1 MIENEPKFCEV
12 QRFRPWVRWFIILL
26 VLVVVPIEVMVL
38 RAIKT
43 EQQDINVWLTFL
55 LIGVGIVVPL
65 LVAIL
70 FFMIKLET
78 QVRADGLYV
87 RMFPLHL
94 RFREFKFDSLEQ
106 YNARTYRPI
115 MEYGGWGI
123 RFGKSGKVY
132 NMSGNKGVQLVF
144 KNGKR
149 LLIGSQRAEE
159 LAGEIGAA
167 ANKS

>member
-12 QRFRPWVRWFIILL
+12 QRFSLWGWWFIILL

-38 RAIKT
+38 RAVNT
-43 EQQDINVWLTFL
+43 EQQDINVR

-65 LVAIL
+65 LVAAL

-94 RFREFKFDSLEQ
+94 RFKEFRFDSLEQ
-106 YNARTYRPI
+106 YYARTYRPLR
-115 MEYGGWGI
+115 EYGGWGI
-123 RFGKSGKVY
+123 RFGKSGKAY
-132 NMSGNKGVQLVF
+132 NMSGNKGVQLVL
-144 KNGKR
+144 KNGKK

-159 LAGEIGAA
+159 LACAIDAA
-167 ANKS
+167 ANKT